1 MYRYQVFPDGYF
13 VALVFVLVD
22 DRDVIIIVKG
32 YLGEFLPDAAPPP
45 IIKRYILFLRDYPY
59 WRDTY

>member
-1 MYRYQVFPDGYF
+1 MYRDNVILLGELLAFF
-13 VALVFVLVD
+13 FIFID

-32 YLGEFLPDAAPPP
+32 YLREFLPDAAPP

-59 WRDTY
+59 WRGTY